1 MWTWIIVAAVA
12 VAIATLILWRQRT
25 RKGTAGTPDN
35 NMRARAGKAR
45 KMDGGK
51 SGGYPGKTG
60 GFTPGNP
67 G

>member
-25 RKGTAGTPDN
+25 RKGTGGTPD